1 MKKVL
6 LILLSIPLVVSCSKD
21 ESLESLDELKKFTD
35 KLNNTVWT
43 YELSTTTKRF
53 IRFSD
58 EYVLELYI
66 QYFNGDKPDGGVY
79 MKLSP
84 GVNIASGSGDEWITE
99 VTVNEGVNYSFTQKS
114 TKNSNLT
121 EFLPRE
127 FNFYYNETTDILE
140 LTQVCYGKGT
150 TILKKSTNEAVESF
164 NYTQNETN
172 WSTCI

>member
-1 MKKVL
+1 MKNLILVL
-6 LILLSIPLVVSCSKD
+6 LVVSQVFSCSKD
-21 ESLESLDELKKFTD
+21 ESLDELKKFTD
-35 KLNNTVWT
+35 RLNNTVWT
-43 YELSTTTKRF
+43 YELSTSTKRF

-58 EYVLELYI
+58 EYVLEFYI
-66 QYFNGDKPDGGVY
+66 QNFSGDKPDGGVY

-84 GVNIASGSGDEWITE
+84 GVNISSGKGDEWITE

-114 TKNSNLT
+114 TKNSSLT

-140 LTQVCYGKGT
+140 LTFVCYGKGT
-150 TILKKSTNEAVESF
+150 RILKRSTNEAIESF

-172 WSTCI
+172 WSTCF